1 MCGLSYAEQRIP
13 SEVIDYGFYSPSFL
27 MSNKCQTMLTHVQMS
42 IVLPSDRFNNSKV
55 VLTEAI
61 IRYLSNFQFT

>member
-13 SEVIDYGFYSPSFL
+13 SEVIDYGFYSPFFL
-27 MSNKCQTMLTHVQMS
+27 NVNKCQTMLTYVQNVNS
-42 IVLPSDRFNNSKV
+42 LPSDRFNNSKV